1 MAPGFGRCFLPS
13 LIGAA
18 LWCALI
24 ACGGPRHDIV
34 GKWQMAGG
42 ADGVIWEFTS
52 NGGAT
57 IGDTRGRYVFRDS
70 ERVKI
75 EMPYGTSV
83 YQIKVA
89 RDQMSLRD
97 STGAN
102 LQFTRVK

>member
-1 MAPGFGRCFLPS
+1 MS
-13 LIGAA
+13 
-18 LWCALI
+18 
-24 ACGGPRHDIV
+24 
-34 GKWQMAGG
+34 GG
-42 ADGVIWEFTS
+42 ANGVVWEFAS
-52 NGGAT
+52 NGNAT

-102 LQFTRVK
+102 LQFTRIK